1 MEVDIVDNHDDLKL
15 PILDMKCWVD
25 SEGFAQYMHYEKPV
39 SSKLVISERSAHA
52 NGCRSVHMNEL
63 DRRMSNTSQGPNWE
77 EKVEPAL
84 SDYMSRMKAAG
95 YSENYRKNV
104 LKSAFAIHDSKI
116 RKANAGEVPLNRPA
130 GYRKLERRKEK
141 KEKKKNWSSK
151 GGYLAP
157 IIVQSTPGGELARR
171 LRKVCERRGAKFKI
185 QERGGITLGNLLQNP
200 NPTASDHC
208 GKEDCFMDAQPEGG
222 KKCHKSNVMYEW
234 TCRICGEVYTG
245 ETSRNFYTRCKEHL
259 EKSDKDKL
267 NSFIANHQIKCINAS
282 FKVKVLKSFKEPLSR
297 QIYEGTYI
305 RRQTTASLNTKQDY
319 YQASTYRMNREV
331 NHG

>member
-15 PILDMKCWVD
+15 PILDMKCWLD

-77 EKVEPAL
+77 EKVEPSL

-151 GGYLAP
+151 GGNLAP
-157 IIVQSTPGGELARR
+157 IIVQSTPGGSKL
-171 LRKVCERRGAKFKI
+171 
-185 QERGGITLGNLLQNP
+185 
-200 NPTASDHC
+200 
-208 GKEDCFMDAQPEGG
+208 EG
-222 KKCHKSNVMYEW
+222 
-234 TCRICGEVYTG
+234 
-245 ETSRNFYTRCKEHL
+245 
-259 EKSDKDKL
+259 
-267 NSFIANHQIKCINAS
+267 
-282 FKVKVLKSFKEPLSR
+282 
-297 QIYEGTYI
+297 
-305 RRQTTASLNTKQDY
+305 
-319 YQASTYRMNREV
+319 
-331 NHG
+331 